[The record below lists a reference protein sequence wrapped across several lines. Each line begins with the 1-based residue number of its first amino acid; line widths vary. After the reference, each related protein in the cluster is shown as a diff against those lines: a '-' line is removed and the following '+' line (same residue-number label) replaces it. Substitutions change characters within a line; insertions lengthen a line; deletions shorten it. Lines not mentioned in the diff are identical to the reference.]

1 MPARL
6 CAKTGAPATVR
17 QSSKLGVGTVMV
29 RIRTVGLAL
38 VAAFAFSA
46 VASASA
52 SALVWELNGSP
63 ITESMKV
70 TSEGTLELEDSKTL
84 VGKSKVKCTGTDAG
98 TVGLEGTDTITAV
111 TVTSCSKVEGGCES
125 EITAAAV
132 HLPWDTKLVTVEN
145 PKTKAKEVRDEIKTS
160 GAGTPGWSVTCK
172 TLLGKKTDTCEGE
185 TTVGIDNVTKGTHKG
200 DVAALFDE
208 VSREKPATCSEK
220 KEKSGFVYG
229 TNFIIPPAGSTLTAT
244 EAKEVEL

>member
-1 MPARL
+1 M
-6 CAKTGAPATVR
+6 T
-17 QSSKLGVGTVMV
+17 
-29 RIRTVGLAL
+29 RIRMIGLAF

-46 VASASA
+46 MASASA

-84 VGKSKVKCTGTDAG
+84 VGKTKVKCSGTDEG
-98 TVGLEGTDTITAV
+98 TIGLEGTDTITKI
-111 TVTSCSKVEGGCES
+111 TVTPNSCTKVEGGCES
-125 EITAAAV
+125 EISAEAV
-132 HLPWDTKLVTVEN
+132 HLPWNTKLITVEN
-145 PKTKAKEVRDEIKTS
+145 SKKEKEVRDEIKNS
-160 GAGTPGWSVTCK
+160 GAGTPGWAVTCK
-172 TLLGKKTDTCEGE
+172 TALGKKTDTCEGE

-220 KEKSGFVYG
+220 KEKSGKVYG
-229 TNFIIPPAGSTLTAT
+229 TDFIIPPAGSTVTAS